1 MKSISF
7 AIAVAGLLIAG
18 AMGAGV
24 YVQYLNNQTA
34 IKHAAVQGCI
44 TVLPEVNPGWYNKCM
59 AEKGYQTNL
68 TY

>member
-1 MKSISF
+1 MKTI
-7 AIAVAGLLIAG
+7 AIAIGIAGVLIAA

-59 AEKGYQTNL
+59 AEKGYKTNL

>member
-1 MKSISF
+1 MKTI
-7 AIAVAGLLIAG
+7 AIAIIIAGLLVAG

-24 YVQYLNNQTA
+24 YLQYLNAQTE

-59 AEKGYQTNL
+59 AEKGYKTNL

>member
-1 MKSISF
+1 MKSI
-7 AIAVAGLLIAG
+7 AISIILATIVFGGITGYWVYATQAQQVLL
-18 AMGAGV
+18 
-24 YVQYLNNQTA
+24 T
-34 IKHAAVQGCI
+34 KHAAVQGCI